1 MMKRLNRMKIKKKLM
16 TGFIMVAILAS
27 FSGILSVVLMKVI
40 DSRYSDALIN
50 YGFAQGEIGKLLAV
64 IGQVDGEVHDAISLL
79 NEEDLKAAR
88 ASFKEQ
94 IEKVEPYLEAI
105 SKTTSND
112 EEARYVEKASG
123 QWQQYKK
130 KAEEL
135 MEAGDTTDTEIVK
148 EVQASLVDEL
158 DPIYSQFY
166 EEVAG
171 LMNLYVNTGT
181 DLSSSLTL
189 FVYIIMALVIAI
201 IVLVMIVSLV
211 IGNRIA
217 LGVATPINDCAR
229 RLMDLA
235 EGDLT
240 SPVPVVDTEDEAK
253 TLAESMG
260 STVVA
265 LNKIIKD
272 EEYLLGEMADGNF
285 NVKTRAEDYY
295 RGDMASI
302 LGSLRKINSALSSTL
317 NEIGTSSDQVAIA
330 SGQLAEGASA
340 LAEGAT
346 DQASAV
352 QELLATITDMTT
364 QVEQNAKN
372 AAQASDSAR
381 EMGKQAGDSGQQMK
395 RMTDAMEKISETSK
409 QIAAIINTI
418 EAIATQTNLLSL
430 NAAIEAARAGEAGK
444 GFAVVAD
451 EIRELASQS
460 SDAANN
466 TRKLI
471 EASIGEVENGS
482 SIATQTAES
491 LQLVMEGIGGIV
503 SIADEVRNASNHQ
516 AAAMEQINDGVT
528 QISQVV
534 QNNSATAEEN
544 SATSEELSAQAENL
558 NALVGRFQL
567 KRQN

>member
-1 MMKRLNRMKIKKKLM
+1 MMKILNRMKIKKKLM

-27 FSGILSVVLMKVI
+27 LSGILSVIFMKII
-40 DSRYSDALIN
+40 DTRYSNALVN
-50 YGFAQGEIGKLLAV
+50 YGFAQGDIGKLLAV

-79 NEEDLKAAR
+79 NDGDVQAAR
-88 ASFKEQ
+88 ASYQKQVAE
-94 IEKVEPYLEAI
+94 VEPYLEI
-105 SKTTSND
+105 VRKTTSNANED
-112 EEARYVEKASG
+112 QYVEKAS
-123 QWQQYKK
+123 QLWEQYQK

-135 MEAGDTTDTEIVK
+135 MEAGNTTDTETVK
-148 EVQASLVDEL
+148 KVQASLINEL
-158 DPIYSQFY
+158 DPLYSQFY
-166 EEVAG
+166 DEVVG
-171 LMNLYVNTGT
+171 LMSLYVNTGT
-181 DLSSSLTL
+181 ELSSSLTM
-189 FVYIIMALVIAI
+189 FVYIILACVIAI
-201 IVLVMIVSLV
+201 IVIAMIVSFIV
-211 IGNRIA
+211 GNRIA
-217 LGVATPINDCAR
+217 KGVATPINECAK
-229 RLMDLA
+229 RLVDLA
-235 EGDLT
+235 DGDLT
-240 SPVPVVDTEDEAK
+240 SPVPTVNTEDEAK
-253 TLAESMG
+253 TLADSMA
-260 STVVA
+260 STVDA

-272 EEYLLGEMADGNF
+272 EEYLLGEMAEGNF
-285 NVKTRAEDYY
+285 NVTSSAEAYY
-295 RGDMASI
+295 RGDMSAI
-302 LGSLRKINSALSSTL
+302 MVSLRKINSSLSGTL
-317 NEIGTSSDQVAIA
+317 SEIGTSSDQVAIA

-352 QELLATITDMTT
+352 QELLATITEVTS
-364 QVEQNAKN
+364 QVEQNARN

-381 EMGKQAGDSGQQMK
+381 EMGKQAGESGEQMK
-395 RMTDAMEKISETSK
+395 RMTDAMDRISETSK

-430 NAAIEAARAGEAGK
+430 NAAIEAARAGEAGR

-466 TRKLI
+466 TRNLI
-471 EASIGEVENGS
+471 QASIGEVENGS
-482 SIATQTAES
+482 TIATQTAES

-503 SIADEVRNASNHQ
+503 SIADEVKNASTHQ
-516 AAAMEQINDGVT
+516 ASAMEQINEGVT

-567 KRQN
+567 QKQN